1 MNLTKGKGISLANC
15 TCSWW
20 KKKMIHELRSAVS
33 TNSSQFLQLWLRKWR
48 CCLVDQAPAPAS
60 GFCFEE
66 VVASY
71 YRSCESKIQCIRLE
85 VQPTFFIVWLTHRD
99 GHRSRKKEGSFS
111 FVDLGL
117 GASAPAKK
125 PSLRLSEAKA
135 APKASFRFFCSIEFI
150 LLLVESD
157 GRRGGMDLCFTF
169 PFLLLL

>member
-48 CCLVDQAPAPAS
+48 CCLVVQAPAPAS

-66 VVASY
+66 VVVSH
-71 YRSCESKIQCIRLE
+71 YRSCESKFQCIRLE

-111 FVDLGL
+111 FVDFRLG
-117 GASAPAKK
+117 
-125 PSLRLSEAKA
+125 SLSSSKEALA
-135 APKASFRFFCSIEFI
+135 WDWARPKRHRKQLQI
-150 LLLVESD
+150 LLFNWIHSFVSGEWW
-157 GRRGGMDLCFTF
+157 
-169 PFLLLL
+169 